1 MGFLKAPLALN
12 TLLIS
17 AACQLLSG
25 LLYRPPDAF
34 ALAIYPHIESPN
46 EFRYPALFLLLKKK
60 KKKTSLL

>member
-17 AACQLLSG
+17 AARQLLSG
-25 LLYRPPDAF
+25 LLFRPSDAF

-46 EFRYPALFLLLKKK
+46 ELRYPALFLLL
-60 KKKTSLL
+60 